1 MANLVK
7 IKKIHIYTAMTEDA
21 AECWEALKLLQDN
34 NLPITHLNWRDDTEL
49 HNVYESLSTWNYSD
63 GTVESGVIKKEFNK
77 MPIIHW
83 ECVYDDDFV
92 GVNAAQ
98 GLTELQNSQL
108 MANLD
113 KVVRPVTE

>member
-7 IKKIHIYTAMTEDA
+7 IKKIHVYTAMTEDA
-21 AECWEALKLLQDN
+21 AECWDVLKLLKDN
-34 NLPITHLNWRDDTEL
+34 NLPFTHLNWHDDTEL
-49 HNVYESLSTWNYSD
+49 HNVYAPLNTWNYSND
-63 GTVESGVIKKEFNK
+63 GEGSETFSKEFTR

-98 GLTELQNSQL
+98 GLVELQNSQL

-113 KVVRPVTE
+113 KVVRPVT